1 MLSNKIVYAIIAV
14 LIFLTVTAFVMG
26 RPEHRDKRI
35 YPIVRQYEPFVIENG
50 LGGLKIKRKDNP
62 DFKEEPD
69 AVNFYYRLKELERV
83 WAKSHLRVK
92 GNTLEIY
99 DDNKS
104 LVKSVELKSEKEKRF
119 IQEYYGVDIK

>member
-1 MLSNKIVYAIIAV
+1 MLSNKIIYAIIAV

-69 AVNFYYRLKELERV
+69 AVNFYHRLKELERV

-119 IQEYYGVDIK
+119 IQDYYGVDIK